1 MKGQIDFIDVQELIA
16 EVASRHDLF
25 LRPSDP
31 AIALVTM
38 NQIILERTLEI
49 VHEHVDATIARFD
62 ASVQKAEKRAGTM
75 LAQEVKES
83 ATQMRQGLQTEIRN
97 AGLKSLE
104 FVHAV
109 NEANRRPA
117 RIRWWAA
124 GLITGLALFASGVW
138 VGTLLR

>member
-97 AGLKSLE
+97 AG
-104 FVHAV
+104 
-109 NEANRRPA
+109 
-117 RIRWWAA
+117 
-124 GLITGLALFASGVW
+124 
-138 VGTLLR
+138 